1 MPDKALDL
9 NDLRRI
15 FQESAGVDQD
25 VNLDDDIY
33 DTEFQDLGY
42 DSVAVMEVAARIT
55 RDYGV
60 TIDDEALADATTPR
74 LLLDAVNG
82 G

>member
-15 FQESAGVDQD
+15 IQESAGVDQGVD
-25 VNLDDDIY
+25 LDDDIS
-33 DTEFQDLGY
+33 DIEFQELGY
-42 DSVAVMEVAARIT
+42 DSIAVMEVAARIT

-60 TIDDEALADATTPR
+60 TIDDETLADATTPR